1 MNAPLTRQLRRESD
15 PRSTLTLV
23 VREGPDK
30 GARTEQSDSTLTVGS
45 AERNSL
51 LVLPLPIDLISG
63 LMKKGESYEKKGLAQ
78 FDKLKAK
85 VEGVAES
92 AKDRAGEAWGRV
104 EDKVEDVEDKLDDRV
119 AVVLRKLGVPSK
131 NEISTLTRRVEE
143 LTLLVE
149 KKLKPT
155 RKAAKRATPATRKTT
170 TARRKR

>member
-1 MNAPLTRQLRRESD
+1 MT
-15 PRSTLTLV
+15 T
-23 VREGPDK
+23 K
-30 GARTEQSDSTLTVGS
+30 KQSDKDFKEEIKQN
-45 AERNSL
+45 AEKVWLAGLGALATAEEEGGKLFR
-51 LVLPLPIDLISG
+51 G

-85 VEGVAES
+85 VEGVAET

-155 RKAAKRATPATRKTT
+155 RKATKRATPATRKTT

>member
-1 MNAPLTRQLRRESD
+1 MTSKKQMDQDFKEEIKQNAEKVWLAGLGALATAEE
-15 PRSTLTLV
+15 
-23 VREGPDK
+23 EGGK
-30 GARTEQSDSTLTVGS
+30 LFR
-45 AERNSL
+45 
-51 LVLPLPIDLISG
+51 G

>member
-1 MNAPLTRQLRRESD
+1 MTSKKQMDQDFKEEIKQNAEKVWLAGLGALATAEE
-15 PRSTLTLV
+15 
-23 VREGPDK
+23 EGGK
-30 GARTEQSDSTLTVGS
+30 LFR
-45 AERNSL
+45 
-51 LVLPLPIDLISG
+51 G

-85 VEGVAES
+85 VEGVAET

-155 RKAAKRATPATRKTT
+155 RPAKRGATAKRATPATHKTT